1 MNEHWLFFFVYLI
14 NLITCICCSTCGT
27 CILHV
32 QNITLYVYSV
42 LENITPNFFSFQK
55 RDVPDNLCGR
65 ISFEIMREPVITPS
79 GITYDKK
86 DIIEH
91 LQVSLFFFS
100 FLSFPLQ
107 MVSGVCVCGMCVCMC
122 VCVCLLCKM

>member
-1 MNEHWLFFFVYLI
+1 MY
-14 NLITCICCSTCGT
+14 ITCSDIASTD
-27 CILHV
+27 LKNNNHH
-32 QNITLYVYSV
+32 L
-42 LENITPNFFSFQK
+42 QK

-91 LQVSLFFFS
+91 LQVSLFVNSMSDGFY
-100 FLSFPLQ
+100 
-107 MVSGVCVCGMCVCMC
+107 VAGV
-122 VCVCLLCKM
+122 